1 MKKILRLTI
10 AALTLAAP
18 SVNAQNGVKEVA
30 ANSSSYS
37 PYEVV
42 PTSAPI
48 DCSKPH
54 SRADLFYSNFKS
66 SEFPEPGLYPGDFIY
81 GIRLSGYNTGK
92 ALKRHVKVW
101 ISHVG
106 FTDYGRYP
114 DTTDGMTLVYDGD
127 CTIYQGGK
135 DSAPVTLLE
144 LCFSEDYKYKGEGD
158 DIRLMIESDGEVS
171 DGEVRFWGIDYSWR
185 ARMSTSDQADGELG
199 SSERSLSPML
209 TFMVTSP
216 IVTLTGKVSDQDG
229 HPLGGAEVILSGG
242 LYKRKYTTQTNADGT
257 YSIDI
262 GDSNQSYLA
271 TIECPN
277 AFYYTSFENAFMVNG
292 SNPATRDFTI
302 YTKFDYKPGERATI
316 ILPYDPDPDWG
327 RYYKLDR
334 IEGSTVIF
342 EPEPRPK
349 ADIPYVLFPE
359 QEFSIEFFPFS
370 HRVNTIY
377 NARVT
382 TDKPKIGDGVYKS
395 AELLGT
401 YFSRDYSIS
410 LERDNIILLD
420 ESSCGEY
427 IYHETGISGARQ
439 EAFHAVLKT
448 YGISSDY
455 LKCVFSGEPT
465 IVSMPTVQNL
475 TNADS
480 TYDLQGRR
488 LTQKPQ
494 RGVYIQNGKK
504 VVVK

>member
-54 SRADLFYSNFKS
+54 SRADLFYSLFKAP
-66 SEFPEPGLYPGDFIY
+66 EFPEPEIYGGDLIY

-106 FTDYGRYP
+106 FADYGRYP

-135 DSAPVTLLE
+135 ASAPVTLLE
-144 LCFSEDYKYKGEGD
+144 LCFSESYKYKGGGD
-158 DIRLMIESDGEVS
+158 YIRLMIESDGEVS

-185 ARMSTSDQADGELG
+185 ARMSTSDLADGELG
-199 SSERSLSPML
+199 SSERELSPML

-242 LYKRKYTTQTNADGT
+242 LYKRKYTTLTKADGT

-327 RYYKLDR
+327 KYYKLDR

-359 QEFSIEFFPFS
+359 QEFSITFFPFS
-370 HRVNTIY
+370 YRVNTVY
-377 NARVT
+377 DARVT

-488 LTQKPQ
+488 LAQKPTK
-494 RGVYIQNGKK
+494 GVYIQDGKK
-504 VVVK
+504 VAVK

>member
-1 MKKILRLTI
+1 MTKKILLFTLVVLASI
-10 AALTLAAP
+10 ALK
-18 SVNAQNGVKEVA
+18 AQNEAKEV
-30 ANSSSYS
+30 
-37 PYEVV
+37 VV
-42 PTSAPI
+42 NYFTGSGLIMTSTPI
-48 DCSKPH
+48 DCSNPR
-54 SRADLFYSNFKS
+54 SRADVVYDMSTFVVMA
-66 SEFPEPGLYPGDFIY
+66 EPKHGLYAGDAVY
-81 GIRLSGYNTGK
+81 GLRFCGYNTGK

-101 ISHVG
+101 A
-106 FTDYGRYP
+106 TATMNNLLDRNM
-114 DTTDGMTLVYDGD
+114 DTTGGMTCIYDGD
-127 CTIYQGGK
+127 CTIGHGG
-135 DSAPVTLLE
+135 DATTPITLLE
-144 LCFSEDYKYKGEGD
+144 LYLSERFVYKGEG
-158 DIRLMIESDGEVS
+158 LSVGMVIESEGEVT
-171 DGEVRFWGIDYSWR
+171 DGEVRFWGTETSRR
-185 ARMSTSDQADGELG
+185 ALLSTSDQANGELG
-199 SSERSLSPML
+199 SPNRANPSVV
-209 TFMVTSP
+209 TFLVTSQP
-216 IVTLTGKVSDQDG
+216 VTLTGKVTDQDG

-242 LYKRKYTTQTNADGT
+242 IYKRKYTTLTKADGT

-334 IEGSTVIF
+334 IEGNTVIF

-359 QEFSIEFFPFS
+359 QEFSITFFPFS
-370 HRVNTIY
+370 YRVNTVY
-377 NARVT
+377 DARVT

-488 LTQKPQ
+488 LSQKPAK
-494 RGVYIQNGKK
+494 GVYIQDGKK
-504 VVVK
+504 IVVK